1 VSLLSVRGVM
11 HPQAYCA
18 RRIAPPPSA
27 LSGPL
32 RELNRTNGNL
42 INSGRI
48 TNFISPSLILL

>member
-1 VSLLSVRGVM
+1 MSLLSVRGVM

-18 RRIAPPPSA
+18 RRIAPPSA